1 MPVAII
7 VLGLA
12 AAAPETTPPG
22 TLAKPQLICR
32 QGEQIVG
39 THMRTGRRCKTA
51 ADWQLEDSKME
62 GPVPTLRLTG
72 EQNDGHPLPQHPQ

>member
-1 MPVAII
+1 MP
-7 VLGLA
+7 LGLFIA
-12 AAAPETTPPG
+12 ALAAVSPEATPPTTPQ
-22 TLAKPQLICR
+22 KPQLICR

-51 ADWQLEDSKME
+51 AEWQQEDSKLE

>member
-1 MPVAII
+1 MPLAVFMLA
-7 VLGLA
+7 LA
-12 AAAPETTPPG
+12 AVTPGANGPTMPE
-22 TLAKPQLICR
+22 KPQLICR
-32 QGEQIVG
+32 QGEQVVG

-51 ADWQLEDSKME
+51 AEWQREDAKLE